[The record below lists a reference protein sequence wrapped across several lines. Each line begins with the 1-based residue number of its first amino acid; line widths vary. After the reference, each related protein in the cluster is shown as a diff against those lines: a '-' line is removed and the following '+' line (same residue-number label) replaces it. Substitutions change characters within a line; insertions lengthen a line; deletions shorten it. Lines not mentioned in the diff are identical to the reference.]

1 MKSLSS
7 LLILVLFTIS
17 TSKIVRFKVPEN
29 LRKAKITVKENTVF
43 DLRFYGNPTTG
54 YEWFISNVDQL
65 DNYDIKPL
73 NVEGDY
79 YSEQH
84 NDDMVGFGGIYS
96 FKFNSGSASNKNKV
110 IKFIYKREW
119 EQSEYDINVTI
130 YVSVKK

>member
-1 MKSLSS
+1 MKLLSS
-7 LLILVLFTIS
+7 LIILVLFTIS
-17 TSKIVRFKVPEN
+17 TSKIVRFKVPEK

-43 DLRFYGNPTTG
+43 ELRFDGNPTTG

-119 EQSEYDINVTI
+119 EQSEDDINVTI